1 MIGKGI
7 LGLSSLLFVGY
18 GLACFYDPL
27 IATSNAGLIMDGSSA
42 FAEIGAMYGGLQ
54 IGFGIFCLIAIINSN
69 YYRAGI
75 LALFI
80 VIGCVGVTRLISQL
94 IGGGDW
100 TSYTIGALIYELAT
114 MVIAGYVF
122 VRQKGDFSTQTN

>member
-7 LGLSSLLFVGY
+7 LGFSSLLFISY
-18 GLACFYDPL
+18 GLACFYDPS
-27 IATSNAGLIMDGSSA
+27 IAASNAGLVMEGSSA

-54 IGFGIFCLIAIINSN
+54 MGFGLFCLIAVINSN

-80 VIGCVGVTRLISQL
+80 VIGFVGVTRLISQI
-94 IGGGDW
+94 IGSDEW
-100 TSYTIGALIYELAT
+100 TSYTVGALIYELAT
-114 MVIAGYVF
+114 MVITGIVF
-122 VRQKGDFSTQTN
+122 SREKSRFSD

>member
-7 LGLSSLLFVGY
+7 LGFSSLLFIGY
-18 GLACFYDPL
+18 GLACFYDPS
-27 IATSNAGLIMDGSSA
+27 IAASNAGLVMEGSSA

-54 IGFGIFCLIAIINSN
+54 MGFGLFCLIAVINSN

-80 VIGCVGVTRLISQL
+80 VIGFVGVTRLISQ
-94 IGGGDW
+94 IVGSDEW
-100 TSYTIGALIYELAT
+100 TSYTVGALIYELAT
-114 MVIAGYVF
+114 MVITGIVF
-122 VRQKGDFSTQTN
+122 VREKSHFSD

>member
-7 LGLSSLLFVGY
+7 LGLSSFLFIGY
-18 GLACFYDPL
+18 GLACFYNPL
-27 IATSNAGLIMDGSSA
+27 IATSNAGLIMEGSSA

-54 IGFGIFCLIAIINSN
+54 IGFGAFCFIAIIKSN

-80 VIGCVGVTRLISQL
+80 VIGCVGLTRLISQL
-94 IGGGDW
+94 IGGEDW
-100 TSYTIGALIYELAT
+100 TSYTMGALVYELAT
-114 MVIAGYVF
+114 MLIAGSVF
-122 VRQKGDFSTQTN
+122 FKWNNDFNAEAN

>member
-7 LGLSSLLFVGY
+7 LGLSSFLFIGY
-18 GLACFYDPL
+18 GLACFYNPL
-27 IATSNAGLIMDGSSA
+27 IATSNAGLIMEGSSA

-54 IGFGIFCLIAIINSN
+54 IGFGAFCLIAIIKSN

-75 LALFI
+75 LALFM
-80 VIGCVGVTRLISQL
+80 VIGCVGLTRLISQF
-94 IGGGDW
+94 IGGEDW

-114 MVIAGYVF
+114 MVIAGSVF
-122 VRQKGDFSTQTN
+122 VRGNNNLNSPVN

>member
-7 LGLSSLLFVGY
+7 LGLSSLLFIGY
-18 GLACFYDPL
+18 GLACFYDPS
-27 IATSNAGLIMDGSSA
+27 IATSNAGLVMEGSSA

-54 IGFGIFCLIAIINSN
+54 MGFGLFCLIAVINSN

-80 VIGCVGVTRLISQL
+80 VIGFVGVTRLISQ
-94 IGGGDW
+94 IVGSDEW
-100 TSYTIGALIYELAT
+100 TSYTVGALIYELAT
-114 MVIAGYVF
+114 MIITGIVF
-122 VRQKGDFSTQTN
+122 VREKSQFGD